1 MSTRIDRINDVRIF
15 LRIVERGGL
24 TAAGT
29 SLSMST
35 PQVSKR
41 LSALEKSLKVRLI
54 DRSSRL
60 LVLTDAGREFYPRA
74 QAIVQSVREAEM
86 AVAANSGELGGT
98 LRISVP
104 TALGEHGLV
113 ADFVALFMR
122 NPNLSIEIH
131 LSDRPVDVI
140 EYGLDAAL
148 YLTDA
153 PDRHPGDLILTTHPT
168 SLAAS
173 PDYLNRA
180 GRPSSENELDRHPTI
195 RAVSERGQAAEWVLT
210 HRDDGR
216 RIVIPPSGRM
226 FLSHDFRLLHAA
238 ALNGAG
244 LARLPLG
251 YILREAATHGL
262 ELLLPEWQFR
272 SISVAAA
279 LRHKGA
285 RSNKVRVLLEL
296 IRTMLTRI
304 NMLAE
309 MSPPPKSTSKQIDM
323 P

>member
-1 MSTRIDRINDVRIF
+1 MSARIERIHDVRIF
-15 LRIVERGGL
+15 LRVVERGGL
-24 TAAGT
+24 TAAGI

-41 LSALEKSLKVRLI
+41 LSALEKSLSVRLI

-86 AVAANSGELGGT
+86 AVAASSGELGGT
-98 LRISVP
+98 LRISLP
-104 TALGEHGLV
+104 TALGEQGLV
-113 ADFVALFMR
+113 SDFVALFMR
-122 NPNLSIEIH
+122 NPKLSVEIH

-173 PDYLNRA
+173 PEYLDRA

-216 RIVIPPSGRM
+216 RVVLPPTGSM
-226 FLSHDFRLLHAA
+226 FLSHDFRVLHAA
-238 ALNGAG
+238 ALGGAG
-244 LARLPLG
+244 IARLPLG
-251 YILREAATHGL
+251 YILREAASDGL
-262 ELLLPEWQFR
+262 ELLLPEWEFR
-272 SISVAAA
+272 PISVAAA
-279 LRHKGA
+279 LRHKGV
-285 RSNKVRVLLEL
+285 RSNKVRALLEL
-296 IRTMLTRI
+296 ARTMLARI

-309 MSPPPKSTSKQIDM
+309 MDPSPEATDPK
-323 P
+323 